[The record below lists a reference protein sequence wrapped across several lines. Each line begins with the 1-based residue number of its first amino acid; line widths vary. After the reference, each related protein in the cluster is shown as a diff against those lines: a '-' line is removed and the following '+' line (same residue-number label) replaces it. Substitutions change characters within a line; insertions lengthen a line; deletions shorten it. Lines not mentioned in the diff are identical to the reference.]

1 MHLPLPPSSPVCFAG
16 GGVCAHPQT
25 EREHIVS
32 PELLKALDGMGVET
46 VMMDPIPTTKYTEGI
61 PGGACLLACGL
72 GGPIR
77 SPHTAPFFCRPRL
90 PSATLTL
97 ATTNPLP

>member
-1 MHLPLPPSSPVCFAG
+1 
-16 GGVCAHPQT
+16 VCAHPQT

-72 GGPIR
+72 GGPFL
-77 SPHTAPFFCRPRL
+77 SPHPPRL
-90 PSATLTL
+90 FFYVTARHPPS
-97 ATTNPLP
+97 